1 MTNII
6 NSKTIYIGQPS
17 IKICYTLSERMT
29 EVGTV
34 YDIECKTLKSS
45 EIYEGVTDKKDKAEK
60 IFEKIVKGAVFP
72 QHLIC
77 IIDELNE

>member
-6 NSKTIYIGQPS
+6 NSKTIYISQPP
-17 IKICYTLSERMT
+17 IKISYTLSERKAK
-29 EVGTV
+29 VGTI
-34 YDIECKTLKSS
+34 YDIECRTNKNR
-45 EIYEGVTDKKDKAEK
+45 EIYQGVTDKKDKAEK
-60 IFEKIVKGAVFP
+60 IFEKIVKSAVFP